1 MFALSS
7 CVKWLWCMI
16 LWLSVGTTYKSFS
29 ITLFRCLPCTHFVS
43 TWGLT
48 MSHIHWIKLDSPA
61 FNEIF
66 TRMEKIEV
74 LCNVFIGKKKG
85 GKGRGKKKEK
95 KKYNVFCVCVFCV
108 CVGVYKREGV
118 CVCVCVYIC
127 F

>member
-1 MFALSS
+1 
-7 CVKWLWCMI
+7 
-16 LWLSVGTTYKSFS
+16 
-29 ITLFRCLPCTHFVS
+29 
-43 TWGLT
+43 

-118 CVCVCVYIC
+118 CVCVCIYVFRGFFNRVYYTSKSNKSVKEI
-127 F
+127 